1 MFAPLAVADAALHV
15 RLALQGVLSQ
25 VRGWVG
31 QSPALSPRPPAQRG
45 RDWHGPVR
53 QVRQARGGLFA
64 RAASGLGRIWV
75 GYSYKEISLS

>member
-1 MFAPLAVADAALHV
+1 MQPFMYALLCREFCHKFV
-15 RLALQGVLSQ
+15 GASGNLLRCRLGLRRREGEI
-25 VRGWVG
+25 GM
-31 QSPALSPRPPAQRG
+31 
-45 RDWHGPVR
+45 PVR